1 MLKLLIINT
10 SFLLN
15 ILRRAQI
22 IVTTLRKSIVS
33 IYIYLVKFELID
45 IKKNYLINTIQD
57 LCYN

>member
-22 IVTTLRKSIVS
+22 IVTILRKSIVS

>member
-1 MLKLLIINT
+1 MLKLLIINI

-22 IVTTLRKSIVS
+22 IVTILRKSIVS

-45 IKKNYLINTIQD
+45 IKKNYLINTI
-57 LCYN
+57 